1 MNDAKMTIRLP
12 MSELEFAKSY
22 ARRSGFSLTALIS
35 RYLAR
40 LQSLT
45 EWEKERGQSSYS
57 SIPHQPGKRDTRDH
71 GCTFDVGGQV
81 LRVPHV

>member
-12 MSELEFAKSY
+12 IAELEFAKAY
-22 ARRSGFSLTALIS
+22 ARRNGFSLTALVS

-45 EWEKERGQSSYS
+45 EGEMPAEIKAISG
-57 SIPHQPGKRDTRDH
+57 I
-71 GCTFDVGGQV
+71 
-81 LRVPHV
+81 VPSKVDARAEYHAHHMRKS

>member
-12 MSELEFAKSY
+12 ISELEFAKSY

-35 RYLAR
+35 RYLVR

-45 EWEKERGQSSYS
+45 EGE
-57 SIPHQPGKRDTRDH
+57 IPDEIKDIAGLVPPKVDARAEYRAHRTRKA
-71 GCTFDVGGQV
+71 
-81 LRVPHV
+81 

>member
-12 MSELEFAKSY
+12 VSELDFAKDY

-35 RYLAR
+35 RYLTR

-45 EWEKERGQSSYS
+45 EGEVPAEIKPIAGIVPPKVDARAEYHAR
-57 SIPHQPGKRDTRDH
+57 HMGK
-71 GCTFDVGGQV
+71 
-81 LRVPHV
+81 P

>member
-12 MSELEFAKSY
+12 LSELEFAKSY

-40 LQSLT
+40 LHSVT
-45 EWEKERGQSSYS
+45 EEELPAEIKAFVGIVPSKVDARAEYHA
-57 SIPHQPGKRDTRDH
+57 HQARKS
-71 GCTFDVGGQV
+71 
-81 LRVPHV
+81 

>member
-12 MSELEFAKSY
+12 VAELEFAKSY

-40 LQSLT
+40 LQSST
-45 EWEKERGQSSYS
+45 EGEMPAEIKAIAG
-57 SIPHQPGKRDTRDH
+57 
-71 GCTFDVGGQV
+71 V
-81 LRVPHV
+81 VPPKVDARAEYHARHMRKS

>member
-12 MSELEFAKSY
+12 ISELEFAKSY

-35 RYLAR
+35 RYLVR

-45 EWEKERGQSSYS
+45 EGE
-57 SIPHQPGKRDTRDH
+57 IPDEIKGIAGLVPPNVDARAEYRAHRTRKA
-71 GCTFDVGGQV
+71 
-81 LRVPHV
+81 